1 MDAEVKVKPIKIG
14 FLLIENFTM
23 MAFSSAVEPLRM
35 ANRLLERELF
45 QWFTISEE
53 QKPVHASNG
62 LIIQTQFDLEQLP
75 QLDYLFV
82 CGGVFIKD
90 YYNQHLANILIKL
103 SKGNIILGGICTG
116 SYILAKCGLLNGFRA
131 AIHWENIASTREE
144 FPAMTIVEDIF
155 VFDRN
160 RYTCAGGVAGMD
172 MMLHLIGNSSGKT
185 LATNISEQFLLTRIR
200 DVHDQQRTPLHLKLG
215 PNQPKLTE
223 AVSLMEANIEEPIS
237 LEELS
242 SLVGISRRQL
252 ERLFQKY
259 LHCVPT
265 RYYMELRLK
274 QARLLLLQTGKPVI
288 DIALACGFISATHF
302 SKCYRDFYGMAPSE
316 VRRKKDQ
323 DMQDAIH

>member
-45 QWFTISEE
+45 QWFTISED

-62 LIIQTQFDLEQLP
+62 LIIQTHFDLEHLP

-259 LHCVPT
+259 LNCVPT

-323 DMQDAIH
+323 GMQDAIH